1 MNEDRGTLGR
11 QRVLTCQTLMLV
23 VASETE
29 LVTKR
34 PAPLRPVSKPLG
46 PPHPPQTVLV
56 SAKLQQGIR
65 SNNEKTVPSM
75 ELEWAPGIPT
85 FPFRYRNNMDRAD
98 GPSTPGSCWFL
109 EGPFP
114 GSMALSS
121 PGTLSLET
129 LDGSDPDPVPLLEGE
144 PCPQPCEI
152 ILDPEAEHS
161 TDIVPVGSSE
171 QSSPPSPRL
180 HRDLIAYEVKVNQRD
195 IEDMCIC
202 CGSFQVHTRHP
213 LFEGGMCTPCKD
225 KFLECLFLYDE
236 DGYLSHCSICC
247 AGETLLICE
256 NPDCTRCYCF
266 ECIDSLVGPGTSAKV
281 QAMSNWV
288 CFLCLPFPRSGL
300 LQRRKKWRGWL
311 KAFCDREAE
320 SPLEM
325 YKTVPMWKREPIRV
339 LSLFGDIK
347 KELMSLGFLE
357 RGSEPGKLKHL
368 DDVTNVV
375 RRDVEAWGPFDLAYG
390 STPPLGHACSQP
402 PAWYLFQFHR
412 ILRYARPRPGS
423 PQPFFWM
430 FMDNLVLTQDD
441 RVVATRFLETDP
453 VTIQDVH
460 GCTVRNAVH
469 VWSNIPAVK
478 SRHSALDPQE
488 ELSLLAQDRQRAKP
502 PTQGPAMLVKNCFLP
517 LREYFKYF
525 STELTSSL

>member
-1 MNEDRGTLGR
+1 TATAA
-11 QRVLTCQTLMLV
+11 V
-23 VASETE
+23 
-29 LVTKR
+29 
-34 PAPLRPVSKPLG
+34 
-46 PPHPPQTVLV
+46 
-56 SAKLQQGIR
+56 
-65 SNNEKTVPSM
+65 
-75 ELEWAPGIPT
+75 
-85 FPFRYRNNMDRAD
+85 
-98 GPSTPGSCWFL
+98 
-109 EGPFP
+109 
-114 GSMALSS
+114 
-121 PGTLSLET
+121 
-129 LDGSDPDPVPLLEGE
+129 
-144 PCPQPCEI
+144 
-152 ILDPEAEHS
+152 LDPEAEHS

-478 SRHSALDPQE
+478 SSRHSALDPQE